1 MSKPQDFRFI
11 YVLTRDI
18 PYCAADKS
26 TGGTASSEGTLH
38 AGRVVYLQGPASSTE
53 PVPAYAEGL
62 GIVRVE
68 PQALAQAS

>member
-18 PYCAADKS
+18 PYSAADKS

-38 AGRVVYLQGPASSTE
+38 AGRVVYLAGPCSAGD
-53 PVPAYAEGL
+53 PVRAYAEGL
-62 GIVRVE
+62 GIVSVE
-68 PQALAQAS
+68 PEALAKAS